1 MIQNIKKALIKYNDV
16 NLEALITNFR
26 RMKRISLIGILV
38 SMLHIIYFL
47 FFVMTESKDESIW
60 RIGIISS
67 HGALIILFT
76 FTCLTITYLTK
87 KNRATILRMQIIQYF
102 YIFMLMAIGVTI
114 VALDQLVTTSI
125 TPFLVVCTIS
135 ALALLLQPLVSVPIF
150 LFVYLFFYF
159 SIALAQYDPLVLASN
174 RVNGLTSIAIGI
186 ALSNIL
192 WQYYTKDFSQRHLI
206 EQQNTELTLQKK
218 MLEEANEKLTHLV
231 AYDSLTGLFN
241 RREFEKIVNK
251 TLLEMKRSQSN
262 VCIMIVDIDHFKY
275 INDQY
280 GHPAGDE
287 LLKAFS
293 LILKD
298 QLRDIDI
305 VARWGGEEF
314 IIMLHNTPGQ
324 DGVPVAER
332 IRSAI
337 ENNKFL
343 IDGHEIRITASF
355 GISELLY
362 SDTDW
367 LDTAYKK
374 ADKALYIAKNNGRN
388 QCVIELNSY

>member
-1 MIQNIKKALIKYNDV
+1 MIQNIRKASIKSNDV

-26 RMKRISLIGILV
+26 RMKRISMIGIPV

-47 FFVMTESKDESIW
+47 FFVMTEAQDESIW

-76 FTCLTITYLTK
+76 FTSLTITYLTK

-102 YIFMLMAIGVTI
+102 YIFMLMAIGIVI

-150 LFVYLFFYF
+150 LFAYLFFYF
-159 SIALAQYDPLVLASN
+159 SIALVQYDPLVLASN
-174 RVNGLTSIAIGI
+174 RVNGLTAIAIGI

-241 RREFEKIVNK
+241 RREFEKIVSK
-251 TLLEMKRSQSN
+251 TLLEMKRYQSN
-262 VCIMIVDIDHFKY
+262 FCIMIVDIDHFKY

-280 GHPAGDE
+280 GHPVGDE

-367 LDTAYKK
+367 LNTAYKK

-388 QCVIELNSY
+388 QCVIERN

>member
-1 MIQNIKKALIKYNDV
+1 MMQNIRNAFIKHKDV
-16 NLEALITNFR
+16 NLEAYITNFR

-47 FFVMTESKDESIW
+47 FFVIAESKDEAIW

-67 HGALIILFT
+67 HGVLIILFT

-87 KNRATILRMQIIQYF
+87 KNKATLLKMQIIQYF
-102 YIFMLMAIGVTI
+102 SIFILMAIGI
-114 VALDQLVTTSI
+114 VIVSLDQLVTTNI
-125 TPFLVVCTIS
+125 TPFIMVCTIS
-135 ALALLLQPLVSVPIF
+135 ALTLLLQPLVSVPIF
-150 LFVYLFFYF
+150 LFAYLLFYF
-159 SIALAQYDPLVLASN
+159 SIAFVQYDPLILASN
-174 RVNGLTSIAIGI
+174 RVNGLTAIAIGI

-192 WQYYTKDFSQRHLI
+192 WQYYKKDFSQRNLI
-206 EQQNTELTLQKK
+206 EQQNTELILQKK
-218 MLEEANEKLTHLV
+218 MLEETNEKLTHLV

-241 RREFEKIVNK
+241 RREFEKIVHR
-251 TLLEMKRSQSN
+251 TLLEMKRYKSN

-275 INDQY
+275 VNDQY

-293 LILKD
+293 LILKAE
-298 QLRDIDI
+298 LRDIDV

-314 IIMLHNTPGQ
+314 IIMLHNTSAQ
-324 DGVPVAER
+324 DSVPVAER
-332 IRSAI
+332 IRYTI

-362 SDTDW
+362 LDTDS
-367 LDTAYKK
+367 LNTAYKK
-374 ADKALYIAKNNGRN
+374 ADKALYMAKNNGRN
-388 QCVIELNSY
+388 QCVIEPN